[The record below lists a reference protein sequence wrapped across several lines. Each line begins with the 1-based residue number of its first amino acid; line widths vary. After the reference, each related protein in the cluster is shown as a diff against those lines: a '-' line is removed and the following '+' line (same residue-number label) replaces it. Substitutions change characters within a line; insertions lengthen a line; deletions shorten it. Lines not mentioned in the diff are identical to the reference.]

1 MQPHLQ
7 SRVSRSV
14 FMASFIAALSALAS
28 GQAAAASDV
37 SAQPAAAYGKIA
49 KMPTTR
55 TIEITSQT
63 RHINVTQLESVQ
75 LKLGEQRVNWTF
87 DTLSTRAFPLAAIVP
102 GLPIVPPQDVEPL
115 ASLSDAAPD
124 TQACCVNCGSLRR
137 AELVTPVT
145 RCTDCGR
152 TDGWTPAVT
161 PPVIRPAA

>member
-55 TIEITSQT
+55 TIEITPQT

-102 GLPIVPPQDVEPL
+102 GAGEVTVYVAPSPL
-115 ASLSDAAPD
+115 W
-124 TQACCVNCGSLRR
+124 Q
-137 AELVTPVT
+137 
-145 RCTDCGR
+145 GR
-152 TDGWTPAVT
+152 
-161 PPVIRPAA
+161 

>member
-1 MQPHLQ
+1 MQLHLQ

-37 SAQPAAAYGKIA
+37 SAQPAPAYGKIA

-55 TIEITSQT
+55 TIEITPQT

-102 GLPIVPPQDVEPL
+102 GAGEVTVYVAPSPL
-115 ASLSDAAPD
+115 W
-124 TQACCVNCGSLRR
+124 Q
-137 AELVTPVT
+137 
-145 RCTDCGR
+145 GR
-152 TDGWTPAVT
+152 
-161 PPVIRPAA
+161 